1 MQNQAWTLQTER
13 DGQARQNLSQVEA
26 AEAISRA
33 MRGLDP
39 LPGEARAT
47 FEQQEYAADV
57 LVAA

>member
-13 DGQARQNLSQVEA
+13 DGQARQSLSQVEA

-39 LPGEARAT
+39 LAGEARSAA
-47 FEQQEYAADV
+47 ERQEYAADV

>member
-1 MQNQAWTLQTER
+1 MQNGAWTLQTER
-13 DGQARQNLSQVEA
+13 DGQARQNLSQAEA

-39 LPGEARAT
+39 LAGEDRSAP
-47 FEQQEYAADV
+47 EQQMYAADV